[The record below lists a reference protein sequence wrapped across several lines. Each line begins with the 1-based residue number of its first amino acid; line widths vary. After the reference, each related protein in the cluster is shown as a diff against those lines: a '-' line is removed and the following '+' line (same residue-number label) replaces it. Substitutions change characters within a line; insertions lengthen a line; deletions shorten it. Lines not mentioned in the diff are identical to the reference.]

1 MSTRKLVRGGTVISL
16 DSEVGD
22 FPEADILIE
31 GSKIVAVG
39 LNLDAADAEVIDATG
54 MIVVPGF
61 VDTHRHNWQSIT
73 HQVGADWTLA
83 DYFQGFRGMMG
94 EHFTPEDLRIANL
107 FGRIEALNS
116 GITTMVD
123 WSHLINSPEH
133 ADAAIEGLNQSGGR
147 SVFAYGDSNAGWNP
161 LPSEIPI
168 SEDARRVKAEHFS
181 SDDQLTTMAMALRG
195 PNFAVLDVT
204 EQDWLL
210 ARDIGCRITTHVGDG
225 LWGIT
230 YKALEMLEE
239 RNLLGDDITY
249 IHCNTT
255 TDYGLQLI
263 ADSGGTASVAAPIE
277 MLMGHGFPATNR
289 LLNVGIRPSLSIDVV
304 SVAGGDMFT
313 VMRAALTC
321 ARAIDNDVALQAG
334 TTLDVLDVKTSDVLE
349 FATLQGAIA
358 TGLDSKIGTLTPG
371 KDADII
377 LIRTDSPAMWPMS
390 NPVGAVVMTAQVADV
405 DTVLVAGEVVKK
417 GGKIISVDIDKLYKD
432 ARETRDRILEASGLA
447 GRFLDWQLE
456 PMAEWTGAAQ

>member
-1 MSTRKLVRGGTVISL
+1 VITL
-16 DSEVGD
+16 DREVGD
-22 FPEADILIE
+22 FPVADVLIE
-31 GSKIVAVG
+31 DGTIISVG
-39 LNLDAADAEVIDATG
+39 PNLSADGAEVIEAESH
-54 MIVVPGF
+54 IVLPGF
-61 VDTHRHNWQSIT
+61 IDTHRHNWQSIT

-94 EHFTPEDLRIANL
+94 EHFTPEDLRVANL

-133 ADAAIEGLNQSGGR
+133 ADAAIEGLDQSGGR

-168 SEDARRVKAEHFS
+168 SEDARRVKSEHFS

-204 EQDWLL
+204 EHDWLL
-210 ARDIGCRITTHVGDG
+210 ARDIDCRITTHVGDG

-230 YKALEMLEE
+230 YKAMEMLES
-239 RNLLGDDITY
+239 RNLLGDDTTY

-263 ADSGGTASVAAPIE
+263 ADTGGTASVAAPIE

-289 LLNVGIRPSLSIDVV
+289 LLALGVRPSLSIDVV
-304 SVAGGDMFT
+304 SVASGDMFS

-321 ARAIDNDVALQAG
+321 ARALDNDVALKAG
-334 TTLDVLDVKTSDVLE
+334 TTLSVLDVTTRDILE
-349 FATLQGAIA
+349 FATVEGARA
-358 TGLDSKIGTLTPG
+358 TGLDRKIGTLTPG
-371 KDADII
+371 KQADLI

-405 DTVLVAGEVVKK
+405 ETVLVAGEVVKR
-417 GGKIISVDIDKLYKD
+417 GGEIVSVDMGKLRD
-432 ARETRDRILEASGLA
+432 EAREARDRILTKSGLE

-456 PMAEWTGAAQ
+456 PMAEWTGAAE